1 MGMLDAVNTMKQ
13 NIDQANALVA
23 QLNPLHE
30 AFNAELAKIE
40 SLDRS
45 RTYFGV
51 NADGTATLVSFDPTS
66 GAPKFSAAEPLHE
79 EDEQEHE
86 GSAQACEVCGGDAR
100 VCADQELKP

>member
-51 NADGTATLVSFDPTS
+51 NVDGTATLVSFDPTN
-66 GAPKFSAAEPLHE
+66 GAPKFSTAEPLPVL
-79 EDEQEHE
+79 DEQEHD
-86 GSAQACEVCGGDAR
+86 GPAQACEVCGGDAC
-100 VCADQELKP
+100 VCVDQEPKP